1 MVYEFKYDNKRNPF
15 SVFYNAFDFEIDYF
29 SLQYDRTFNFIN
41 TNNIVECTMSVPSSS
56 GQIAPVVIKYEYTY
70 SDDYP
75 TSQIITDEHN
85 GTVIKTTIL
94 IYKICN
100 FYSKKGGY
108 HTAFFVSFFEQ
119 IYVYICFL

>member
-1 MVYEFKYDNKRNPF
+1 MG
-15 SVFYNAFDFEIDYF
+15 
-29 SLQYDRTFNFIN
+29 L
-41 TNNIVECTMSVPSSS
+41 SSK
-56 GQIAPVVIKYEYTY
+56 PL
-70 SDDYP
+70 
-75 TSQIITDEHN
+75 
-85 GTVIKTTIL
+85 IL

>member
-15 SVFYNAFDFEIDYF
+15 SGFYNAFDSEIDYF

-41 TNNIVECTMSVPSSS
+41 TNNIVEWKMSVPSL
-56 GQIAPVVIKYEYTY
+56 GDYDVPIVVKLEYTY

-85 GTVIKTTIL
+85 GTVIKTTYTYL
-94 IYKICN
+94 
-100 FYSKKGGY
+100 
-108 HTAFFVSFFEQ
+108 
-119 IYVYICFL
+119 